1 MTSRSG
7 AFSNA
12 GADEA
17 SHAEGMIRSVAT
29 IYVKLMDEAVDV
41 WRPVDASL
49 EGDNMYRLAD
59 TPMPTEEVWEF
70 QPGSVVRCERRD
82 LDGEMS
88 MVAVT
93 LA

>member
-1 MTSRSG
+1 MRDRVREPSRRRDFPRRRHDSLG
-7 AFSNA
+7 
-12 GADEA
+12 
-17 SHAEGMIRSVAT
+17 VPT

-49 EGDNMYRLAD
+49 EGDDTYRLANA
-59 TPMPTEEVWEF
+59 PMPTEEAWEF

-88 MVAVT
+88 MVAVA